1 MTDERD
7 APGLPAAWLYCSNV
21 YPLFDPAVG
30 VPAGG
35 METRAALFG
44 RGLAATGR
52 WQVHFVVSD
61 FGQPFLARREG
72 IDFHVCQPAYRRAG
86 RNVFP
91 RLRRRDGAPLLRFD
105 RSDLALLWQVPLIAA
120 WLALPGLFFPRFW
133 RRLRPGA
140 VCCFGNNALT
150 AEVIADCR
158 RAGIRTMLCIASDKD
173 LSPDYRP
180 GNCEANHYGMPKWKG
195 HYSLSRA
202 DRIVVQTE
210 AQREALRRHFGRD
223 AVLIRNPV
231 AISASNP
238 QHWLP
243 RAQREYVIWIGRTD
257 DFNKRPMRFLEL
269 ARACPGQQ
277 FVMIIGRTDEAAF
290 QALERARSAN
300 LRIAAD
306 VPAQDIPDW
315 LSRARAFVNTSLFE
329 GFPNTFL
336 QSAAAGVPI
345 VTLGVDPDGMLSSH
359 GCGLVAA
366 DDPQALR
373 DAVLRLCR
381 DDALAEGLAAASHR
395 YALER
400 HEACGRI
407 AEFEACLRDLAAT
420 AAATAN
426 APPWWAAW
434 RRFA

>member
-1 MTDERD
+1 MTDERN

-21 YPLFDPAVG
+21 YPLFDPSVG

-61 FGQPFLARREG
+61 FGQPFHTRRED
-72 IDFHVCQPAYRRAG
+72 IDFHICQPAYRRAG

-91 RLRRRDGAPLLRFD
+91 RLRGGRHGGPVLRFD

-133 RRLRPGA
+133 RTLRPGA
-140 VCCFGNNALT
+140 VCCFGNNALS

-158 RAGIRTMLCIASDKD
+158 RAGIRTQLCIASDKD

-180 GNCEANHYGMPKWKG
+180 DNCETNHYGMSKWKG
-195 HYSLSRA
+195 HYSLTHA
-202 DRIVVQTE
+202 DRIVVQAE
-210 AQREALRRHFGRD
+210 AQRESLRRHFGRD

-231 AISASNP
+231 AISADDP
-238 QHWLP
+238 GRWLP
-243 RAQREYVIWIGRTD
+243 RGAREFVLWIGRTD
-257 DFNKRPMRFLEL
+257 DFNKQPMRFLEL
-269 ARACPGQQ
+269 ARACPELQ
-277 FVMIIGRTDEAAF
+277 FVMVIGRTDEAAYLT
-290 QALERARSAN
+290 LERARPAN
-300 LRIAAD
+300 LRIVGN
-306 VPAQDIPDW
+306 VPAQEIPGY
-315 LSRARAFVNTSLFE
+315 LRRALALVNTSIFE

-336 QSAAAGVPI
+336 QSAVAGVPI
-345 VTLGVDPDGMLSSH
+345 VSLGVDPDGMLTRH
-359 GCGLVAA
+359 GCGLVA
-366 DDPQALR
+366 DDDMQALKA
-373 DAVLRLCR
+373 AVEKLCR
-381 DDALAEGLAAASHR
+381 DVALAESFAAASHR

-400 HEACGRI
+400 HEAGGRI
-407 AEFEACLRDLAAT
+407 AEFEACLRDLAAQCAMT
-420 AAATAN
+420 AEV
-426 APPWWAAW
+426 PWWAFW

>member
-61 FGQPFLARREG
+61 FGQPFLTRREG

-91 RLRRRDGAPLLRFD
+91 RLRRRCGAPMLRFD

-133 RRLRPGA
+133 RDLQPGA

-158 RAGIRTMLCIASDKD
+158 RAGIRILLCIASDKD

-180 GNCEANHYGMPKWKG
+180 GNRETNHYGMPKWKG
-195 HYSLSRA
+195 HYSLTRA
-202 DRIVVQTE
+202 DRIIVQTE
-210 AQREALRRHFGRD
+210 SQREALRRNFGRD

-231 AISASNP
+231 AISAGDP
-238 QHWLP
+238 QGWLP
-243 RAQREYVIWIGRTD
+243 RAQRKFVLWIGRTD
-257 DFNKRPMRFLEL
+257 DFNKRPMRFLDL
-269 ARACPGQQ
+269 ARDCPGLT
-277 FVMIIGRTDEAAF
+277 FVMIIGRTDETAF
-290 QALERARSAN
+290 RALERARPAN
-300 LRIAAD
+300 LRILANVA
-306 VPAQDIPDW
+306 AQDIPGH
-315 LSRARAFVNTSLFE
+315 LRSARAFVSTSRFE

-336 QSAAAGVPI
+336 QAAVAGVPI
-345 VTLGVDPDGMLSSH
+345 VSVGVDPDGMLSRH
-359 GCGLVAA
+359 GCGLVA
-366 DDPQALR
+366 DDEPHALLE
-373 DAVLRLCR
+373 AVTRLCR
-381 DDALAEGLAAASHR
+381 DDALADSLAAACHR
-395 YALER
+395 YVFER
-400 HEACGRI
+400 HELGGRI
-407 AEFEACLRDLAAT
+407 AEFSSCLGDLAAQGSST
-420 AAATAN
+420 ARV
-426 APPWWAAW
+426 PWWTFW